1 MQVHQNRKKAAKAS
15 KSAQRD
21 PKNPL
26 SSLTQGQS
34 QQQTAE
40 NHEKL
45 QQSQKFTNLGM
56 NVEKI
61 EEFKSDSGSCQ
72 AQSISHVQ
80 KVLNTHSQTSHIRVD
95 ISCTDATETEQI
107 LLESGRQ

>member
-1 MQVHQNRKKAAKAS
+1 MQVYQNRKKSAKAS
-15 KSAQRD
+15 QKSIEQSNTRSKPTADSRKPRKTAAK
-21 PKNPL
+21 PKI
-26 SSLTQGQS
+26 
-34 QQQTAE
+34 
-40 NHEKL
+40 H
-45 QQSQKFTNLGM
+45 KFGY
-56 NVEKI
+56 EYKKI